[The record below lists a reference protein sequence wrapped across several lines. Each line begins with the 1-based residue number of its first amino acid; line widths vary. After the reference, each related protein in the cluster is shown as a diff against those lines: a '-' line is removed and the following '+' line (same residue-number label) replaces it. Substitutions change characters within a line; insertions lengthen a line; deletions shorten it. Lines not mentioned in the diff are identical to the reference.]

1 MENMVHFI
9 YVTKNN
15 VNGKLYIGQHSCSY
29 DEQFTDGYLG
39 SGRALLR
46 AIKKYGKQN
55 FERIIIEYAESKEE
69 LNELEAKYV
78 TAEILEDRN
87 FYNMQTGGKQN
98 ILVSEKTRNLQSE
111 NHWDCAG
118 KNHPMYGKK
127 HSDEAR
133 RKMSIANKGRTPWNK
148 GLKGAQTSWN
158 KGGHLTE
165 EQKKHLSEI
174 NKGKHHTEES
184 KKKIS
189 DASKLRH
196 PSEETKKRI
205 SEKLKGHKVSSE
217 TRKKISE
224 AYMKKIQKKQV
235 FTIVEDLDESA
246 SN

>member
-1 MENMVHFI
+1 MENLVHFI
-9 YVTKNN
+9 YVTENK
-15 VNGKLYIGQHSCSY
+15 VDGKLYIGQHSCSY
-29 DEQFTDGYLG
+29 DKQFTDGYLG

-69 LNELEAKYV
+69 LNELESKYV
-78 TAEILEDRN
+78 TEEIIEDRN

-98 ILVSEKTRNLQSE
+98 LLLSNETRKKMSE

-118 KNHPMYGKK
+118 KNHPMYGKH
-127 HSDEAR
+127 HSEDAIK
-133 RKMSIANKGRTPWNK
+133 KMSTAGKGRTPWNK
-148 GLKGAQTSWN
+148 GLKGVLTSWN

-174 NKGKHHTEES
+174 NKGKHHTEET

-189 DASKLRH
+189 QLGKGRKMSAESRRK
-196 PSEETKKRI
+196 I
-205 SEKLKGHKVSSE
+205 SETLMGHPVSKE

-224 AYMKKIQKKQV
+224 ANMKRIQNKQSS
-235 FTIVEDLDESA
+235 TIVEDLPQA
-246 SN
+246 

>member
-1 MENMVHFI
+1 MENTVHFI
-9 YVTKNN
+9 YVTENN

-29 DEQFTDGYLG
+29 EEQFTDGYLG
-39 SGRALLR
+39 SGKALLS
-46 AIKKYGKQN
+46 AIKKHGKQN

-69 LNELEAKYV
+69 LNELESKYV
-78 TAEILEDRN
+78 TAEIIEDRN

-98 ILVSEKTRNLQSE
+98 ILVSEKTRKLQSE

-127 HSDEAR
+127 QSDEAR
-133 RKMSIANKGRTPWNK
+133 RKMSMADKGRTPWNK
-148 GLKGAQTSWN
+148 GLKGAQTAWN

-174 NKGKHHTEES
+174 NKGKHHTEET

-189 DASKLRH
+189 QLNKG
-196 PSEETKKRI
+196 KKISAESRRKI
-205 SEKLKGHKVSSE
+205 SETLKGHLVSKE

-224 AYMKKIQKKQV
+224 ANMKRNLNKTV
-235 FTIVEDLDESA
+235 TTEELS
-246 SN
+246 